1 MKHTTAS
8 HNMKSG
14 HMKEKSL
21 NGYLNCEG
29 CRPGGLLL
37 MANMFNAC
45 SGLLNAWHTKRK
57 EQTNIA
63 VEAFPSWLDL
73 KYKKKQISALK
84 YKNTGIK

>member
-1 MKHTTAS
+1 
-8 HNMKSG
+8 
-14 HMKEKSL
+14 
-21 NGYLNCEG
+21 
-29 CRPGGLLL
+29 

-73 KYKKKQISALK
+73 KYKKKTDQC
-84 YKNTGIK
+84 IKI